1 MKYDLTKRLAKKK
14 SEKFTRNDLADY
26 VQGQV
31 SEEAAVVALKT
42 GKWLAVGNFWILL
55 KKQSYDAEDSY
66 AQIVTCPHL
75 PFLNWLFLLHAKWF
89 DDGKWVTAWDKCP
102 GTNIIIDV
110 WYVDDGSGG
119 TVLAVE
125 TLNS

>member
-55 KKQSYDAEDSY
+55 KKQSS
-66 AQIVTCPHL
+66 
-75 PFLNWLFLLHAKWF
+75 PFL
-89 DDGKWVTAWDKCP
+89 
-102 GTNIIIDV
+102 
-110 WYVDDGSGG
+110 S
-119 TVLAVE
+119 
-125 TLNS
+125 